1 MKILLFDNGLS
12 FDLNTPYHKSLGGS
26 EISILLLAKGLAKLN
41 HQVVLLSN
49 TNYKEED
56 QNIILD
62 SNNNFDQYAILSDII
77 IFNRTIPQNIMN
89 HINNPNIKLFYLS
102 HDAYDQNN
110 IRWLMNNNSEN
121 LLDKIICVSNWQK
134 NTFIKYLNIQNL
146 DKLEVLGN
154 PIDYSLYSG
163 YTERDPNKLIFT
175 SIPFKGLEVLPDL
188 FSEIK
193 FKSKNEKLHLDLYS
207 SFSLYDR
214 EEENETYSNIYR
226 KLNNIN
232 NINIFEPVS
241 MKELAYKFKQAG
253 LYLAPSTYHET
264 FGRVF
269 IESLAG
275 GCLPVTVNNG
285 ANKEIIED
293 YGYVLDYAN
302 IYNSKCFKEYV
313 DLVCELLNQDLYNKR
328 VIAERSMLKWDY
340 IKLAKKL
347 ENIII

>member
-12 FDLNTPYHKSLGGS
+12 FDLNTPYYKSLGGS

-49 TNYKEED
+49 ITYREEEP
-56 QNIILD
+56 NIILD
-62 SNNNFDQYAILSDII
+62 NNNNFNPYANLADII
-77 IFNRTIPQNIMN
+77 IFNRSIPKDVMN
-89 HINNPNIKLFYLS
+89 HLNKKLFYLS
-102 HDAYDQNN
+102 HDAYDQEN
-110 IRWLMNNNSEN
+110 IRWMMNQNSTD

-134 NTFIKYLNIQNL
+134 DTFIKYLNVNPN
-146 DKLEVLGN
+146 KLTILGN

-163 YTERDPNKLIFT
+163 YTERDLNKLIYT

-188 FSEIK
+188 FNEIK
-193 FKSKNEKLHLDLYS
+193 FKSKNKKLHLDIYS
-207 SFSLYDR
+207 SFSLYNR
-214 EEENETYSNIYR
+214 EEENQKYANIYR
-226 KLNNIN
+226 QLNNIDGV
-232 NINIFEPVS
+232 NIFEPIS
-241 MKELAYKFKQAG
+241 MKDLAYKFKQSN

-269 IESLAG
+269 VESLAG

-285 ANKEIIED
+285 ANKEIIKD

-302 IYNSKCFKEYV
+302 IYNSDCFKEYV
-313 DLVCELLNQDLYNKR
+313 NLVCELLEKDLYNKR
-328 VIAERSMLKWDY
+328 VIAEREMLKWDY

-347 ENIII
+347 EDIII